1 MSILSSLRERL
12 LHLFPRSW
20 QHTCQ
25 QLVFIKTFERFCQ
38 FLCPGPWPILLVA
51 CLLHF
56 QTKNCG
62 NLPLCFH
69 SSKNISTLLSGLPLL
84 WLWVQGDM
92 WVETKRQEFD
102 RGRVNVFLDNIY
114 SMIFLLA
121 LLNYFPFWIIIFVY
135 TTYSVNMCVCPTFR
149 VLSQAASTTGT
160 TRTR

>member
-1 MSILSSLRERL
+1 MSILSMLSSLSSLRERL

-38 FLCPGPWPILLVA
+38 FLCPGPWPILLLA
-51 CLLHF
+51 CHLHF
-56 QTKNCG
+56 QTKN
-62 NLPLCFH
+62 CFH

-121 LLNYFPFWIIIFVY
+121 LLNHFPFWIIIFVY